1 MSEPSAKEVQWQWRM
16 ETAGWVDCSE
26 LLAAIFAKNGNDV
39 RCIPLAHVL
48 EGGED
53 GR

>member
-1 MSEPSAKEVQWQWRM
+1 MSNPSAKEVQWQWRM